1 MITIKNSAQIA
12 KMREAGAMLHEVLT
26 QLRGKI
32 QPGVTTYELDQ
43 FAEKLIRSFGAIP
56 SFLNYE
62 GFPASICASV
72 DNQVVHG
79 IPSKNTVLKEGQI
92 ISVDCGLILGGWQS
106 DSAFT
111 APVGKVSE
119 EAQRLIDVTE
129 ESFFEA
135 LKVARE
141 GNRVSDIGHAVQ
153 KYVED
158 RGFGTV
164 RALCGHG
171 IGREMHE
178 DPQVPNYGIP
188 GHGVRLRRGMTIAVE
203 PMITAGDYH
212 VKTLR
217 DGWTVVTTDGSLCS
231 HYEHTVLITD
241 GEPELLS
248 YPGYHKGRSDEIVSH
263 GGWPGGSLPRGP
275 RSGTCFRDCG
285 RH

>member
-32 QPGVTTYELDQ
+32 APGVSTLELDAY
-43 FAEKLIRSFGAIP
+43 AEKLIRSFGAIP

-72 DNQVVHG
+72 DSQVVHG
-79 IPSKNTVLKEGQI
+79 IPSKKTVLKEGQI
-92 ISVDCGLILGGWQS
+92 ISIDCGLILDGWQS

-111 APVGKVSE
+111 APVGQVTQ
-119 EAQRLIDVTE
+119 EAQRLMDVTE

-141 GNRVSDIGHAVQ
+141 GNRISDIGHAVQ
-153 KYVED
+153 QYVEE
-158 RGFGTV
+158 RGFSTV

-188 GHGVRLRRGMTIAVE
+188 GHGVRLRKGMTICIE
-203 PMITAGDYH
+203 PMIAAGDYH

-231 HYEHTVLITD
+231 HYEHTILITD
-241 GEPELLS
+241 GEPEILS
-248 YPGYHKGRSDEIVSH
+248 YPGYHKEEKR
-263 GGWPGGSLPRGP
+263 
-275 RSGTCFRDCG
+275 
-285 RH
+285 

>member
-1 MITIKNSAQIA
+1 MITIKNATQIA

-26 QLRGKI
+26 QLKGRVE
-32 QPGVTTYELDQ
+32 PGVTTKELDH

-72 DNQVVHG
+72 DSQVVHG
-79 IPSKNTVLKEGQI
+79 IPSERTVLREGQI
-92 ISVDCGLILGGWQS
+92 ISIDCGLILDGWQS
-106 DSAFT
+106 DSALT
-111 APVGKVSE
+111 VGVGKISP

-129 ESFFEA
+129 ESFFAA
-135 LKVARE
+135 LEVARE

-153 KYVED
+153 SYVES
-158 RGFGTV
+158 RGFSAV

-178 DPQVPNYGIP
+178 DPSVPNYGIP
-188 GHGVRLRRGMTIAVE
+188 GHGVRLRRGMTICIE
-203 PMITAGDYH
+203 PMIAAGNYH
-212 VKTLR
+212 VKTLS

-231 HYEHTVLITD
+231 HYEHTLLITD

-248 YPGYHKGRSDEIVSH
+248 LPGWHKGEK
-263 GGWPGGSLPRGP
+263 
-275 RSGTCFRDCG
+275 
-285 RH
+285 

>member
-1 MITIKNSAQIA
+1 MITIKNSAQIE
-12 KMREAGAMLHEVLT
+12 KMREAGAMLHDVLT

-32 QPGVTTYELDQ
+32 QPGVTTHELDQ

-56 SFLNYE
+56 SFLHYE
-62 GFPASICASV
+62 GYPASICASV
-72 DNQVVHG
+72 DSQVVHG
-79 IPSKNTVLKEGQI
+79 IPSKHTVLREGQI
-92 ISVDCGLILGGWQS
+92 ISVDCGLILDGWQS

-111 APVGKVSE
+111 AGVGQIST

-141 GNRVSDIGHAVQ
+141 GNRISDIGHAVQ
-153 KYVED
+153 RYVEE
-158 RGFGTV
+158 RGFSTV

-178 DPQVPNYGIP
+178 DPSVPNYGIP
-188 GHGVRLRRGMTIAVE
+188 GHGVRLRRGMTICIE
-203 PMITAGDYH
+203 PMIAMGDYH
-212 VKTLR
+212 VKTLS

-231 HYEHTVLITD
+231 HYEHTIAITD

-248 YPGYHKGRSDEIVSH
+248 L
-263 GGWPGGSLPRGP
+263 PGGHKEEKR
-275 RSGTCFRDCG
+275 
-285 RH
+285 

>member
-1 MITIKNSAQIA
+1 MITIKNAAQIA

-26 QLRGKI
+26 QLKGRVE
-32 QPGVTTYELDQ
+32 PGVTTKELDH

-72 DNQVVHG
+72 DSQVVHG
-79 IPSKNTVLKEGQI
+79 IPSERTVLREGQI
-92 ISVDCGLILGGWQS
+92 ISIDCGLILDGWQS
-106 DSAFT
+106 DSALT
-111 APVGKVSE
+111 VGVGEISP

-129 ESFFEA
+129 ESFFAA
-135 LKVARE
+135 LEFARE

-153 KYVED
+153 RYVES
-158 RGFGTV
+158 RGFSAV

-178 DPQVPNYGIP
+178 DPSVPNYGMP
-188 GHGVRLRRGMTIAVE
+188 GHGVRLRRGMTICIE
-203 PMITAGDYH
+203 PMIAAGNYH
-212 VKTLR
+212 VKTLA

-231 HYEHTVLITD
+231 HYEHTLLITD

-248 YPGYHKGRSDEIVSH
+248 LPGWHKGEQ
-263 GGWPGGSLPRGP
+263 
-275 RSGTCFRDCG
+275 
-285 RH
+285 